1 MRRLQSAG
9 VGSKKKQAE
18 VLTEEDEELLWQKGL
33 LGDATPQTLVDTM
46 VYMNGLY
53 FALQSG
59 KEHRQ
64 LRSTPCQIEVIEKE
78 GERPYL
84 KYTEDISKNHPG
96 GLRGRKMKQKV
107 VIHHANQ
114 DHPERCIVRLFK
126 RYLSLM
132 APNCP
137 ADAFYLQPSRHPTS
151 TCWFSATPL
160 GHYSLGRTI
169 SRICKEAGIGGY
181 KTNHSLRATAATRL
195 YQSGVDEQLV
205 MERTGHRSL
214 EGVRSYKRTSDTQ
227 CQALSDILNCSKKTR
242 TDSSKEI
249 CSVPTLPPVA
259 SSTSSIQN
267 NIDVSNT
274 IPGTFYFHSCQSVTI
289 NMHTSSK

>member
-1 MRRLQSAG
+1 MQIKTIHSGALWGCSSGTFPSCHQTVQQMPFTCSFHAIQHQH
-9 VGSKKKQAE
+9 VGS
-18 VLTEEDEELLWQKGL
+18 L
-33 LGDATPQTLVDTM
+33 LGQ
-46 VYMNGLY
+46 
-53 FALQSG
+53 
-59 KEHRQ
+59 
-64 LRSTPCQIEVIEKE
+64 
-78 GERPYL
+78 
-84 KYTEDISKNHPG
+84 
-96 GLRGRKMKQKV
+96 
-107 VIHHANQ
+107 
-114 DHPERCIVRLFK
+114 
-126 RYLSLM
+126 
-132 APNCP
+132 
-137 ADAFYLQPSRHPTS
+137 
-151 TCWFSATPL
+151 
-160 GHYSLGRTI
+160 YSLGRTI

-227 CQALSDILNCSKKTR
+227 CQALSDILNCSKKTW
-242 TDSSKEI
+242 TDSSKKI

-289 NMHTSSK
+289 NMHT